1 LYLLLGG
8 GNGSFALE
16 IANILAEEEGIISV
30 FTVASGKAKF
40 DIEGFV
46 NENKERLHLSD
57 QRIVTKTVNAPNVV
71 EAILEASEEHDL
83 VVLGST
89 GKPLIYQVARDTIP
103 ERVARRCTKPLV
115 MVKAARGIESFL
127 KRWI

>member
-1 LYLLLGG
+1 M
-8 GNGSFALE
+8 
-16 IANILAEEEGIISV
+16 
-30 FTVASGKAKF
+30 ASGKAKF

>member
-1 LYLLLGG
+1 MLGG
-8 GNGSFALE
+8 GNGSFAVE